1 VCVCVCVCVC
11 LSVCGWKCLFVV
23 CIAVQKAG
31 TVSKKGEIVDRQPVT
46 FHARIKS
53 SGYSRAA
60 PRSSSI

>member
-1 VCVCVCVCVC
+1 VC
-11 LSVCGWKCLFVV
+11 VCGWKCLFVV
-23 CIAVQKAG
+23 CVAVQKAG